1 SPTWDCGYAA
11 PTARMQ
17 YTGSSFAA
25 PAREVFQCVLR
36 DEAALEAP
44 QGFFPHGGR
53 YESRGGDAAETLL
66 WRPAFAGAASA
77 LGRLRFLQGGR
88 LQSYLLFL
96 LLALV
101 ALLAWALIPV

>member
-1 SPTWDCGYAA
+1 
-11 PTARMQ
+11 MQ

-44 QGFFPHGGR
+44 QGFFPQGGR
-53 YESRGGDAAETLL
+53 YESRGGDVAESLL